1 MSTSGCGG
9 CLPLVPGGLPLGLG
23 GYTPRADTP
32 PVEITIE
39 AGGTHPTGM
48 HSCLLLL
55 HQYLSEYVQ
64 KYNAERSFVD
74 LIRHILAELPIAKNQ
89 SIKSEVITFYY
100 SGLSVGNSGFSWALN
115 MTIGILNLQNHQKCV
130 YVQTVVSSNF
140 LTPVNQYLC
149 ILKLIICNLKECVAG
164 VYYWF
169 ARV

>member
-1 MSTSGCGG
+1 MVGTSPRLLDPVQNVITAITLLVPKDDFDTKYHQNVTKRFITARKRSCGKVMFLHLSVILFTGGVSTSGCGG

-48 HSCLLLL
+48 HSCLSY

-89 SIKSEVITFYY
+89 SIK
-100 SGLSVGNSGFSWALN
+100 
-115 MTIGILNLQNHQKCV
+115 
-130 YVQTVVSSNF
+130 
-140 LTPVNQYLC
+140 
-149 ILKLIICNLKECVAG
+149 
-164 VYYWF
+164 
-169 ARV
+169 